1 MVMSLSWYP
10 DISALLFRDVP
21 REIGGHGLRKAGRS
35 WNGTAPPKNRPAG
48 GETRHPGPES
58 SPGAGAP
65 EGGICRTC
73 KGGTGAQRG
82 KGRQRAGGGLMTR
95 DTGNRRKALRRTRIP
110 PGRGGNENS

>member
-48 GETRHPGPES
+48 GETRYPGPES

-65 EGGICRTC
+65 EGGHLPGPAKAAPER
-73 KGGTGAQRG
+73 KGE
-82 KGRQRAGGGLMTR
+82 RAGSGQEV
-95 DTGNRRKALRRTRIP
+95 A
-110 PGRGGNENS
+110 